1 MNNKG
6 RKTDIV
12 AYGQIVIG
20 CAVFIMWMLGKITP
34 AEIGVVLAAV
44 AYFGN
49 MVTSKLAKDADASHS
64 TDKQAIGGELPPDD
78 DEDPPPPK

>member
-6 RKTDIV
+6 RKTDLV

-20 CAVFIMWMLGKITP
+20 CAVFIMWIIGKITP
-34 AEIGVVLAAV
+34 AEIGIVLAAV

-64 TDKQAIGGELPPDD
+64 TDLMAGGGELPPGT
-78 DEDPPPPK
+78 PPGKPPG